1 MEIILKVT
9 SRLSNNDGIDDNRES
24 AKSIPSLG
32 LAWSNLVT
40 TRLEINIMGDNHTI
54 QSINRAGRVLQKSIP
69 IRECSVTFSPDL
81 PKASTTFMITT
92 DGIVGV

>member
-1 MEIILKVT
+1 MAIILKVT
-9 SRLSNNDGIDDNRES
+9 SRLSNNDEKES

-40 TRLEINIMGDNHTI
+40 TRLEINTISDNYTRK
-54 QSINRAGRVLQKSIP
+54 SINRAGKVLENSIP

-81 PKASTTFMITT
+81 PRASTKFIITA
-92 DGIVGV
+92 DGVIGV